1 MFLDH
6 SMCTVLKKLNLT
18 LGVIQKVRSL
28 RRRGK
33 GVGGGVGWGGGVI
46 EKRTKTNRGSG
57 VLDFLL
63 EVL

>member
-28 RRRGK
+28 RRGGK
-33 GVGGGVGWGGGVI
+33 GGGGGGGG
-46 EKRTKTNRGSG
+46 EGGQKQTGGGGPRFST
-57 VLDFLL
+57 
-63 EVL
+63 

>member
-28 RRRGK
+28 RRGGK
-33 GVGGGVGWGGGVI
+33 GGGGGGI
-46 EKRTKTNRGSG
+46 EKGAKTNRGG
-57 VLDFLL
+57 GA
-63 EVL
+63 